1 MFNVISIDILQVFGF
16 DVPTERLMENFPS
29 DLFMVALPIIFSLEV
44 LFSLMEEIFEQF
56 ICNLKCQGTIPT
68 S

>member
-1 MFNVISIDILQVFGF
+1 MFNVISIDILQIFGF

-56 ICNLKCQGTIPT
+56 ICNLKC
-68 S
+68 